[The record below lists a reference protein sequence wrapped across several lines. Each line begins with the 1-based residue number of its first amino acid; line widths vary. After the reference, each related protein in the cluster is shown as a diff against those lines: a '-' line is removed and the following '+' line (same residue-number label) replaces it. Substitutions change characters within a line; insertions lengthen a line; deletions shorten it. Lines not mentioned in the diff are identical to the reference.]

1 MTQCGGG
8 FDVGVAEHMGHLG
21 GEGNEAVML
30 LCGADG
36 GSSAAIR
43 GVQQVRFYKN
53 GKAVMDFIIAFF
65 EKEQEELAYR
75 IYMTDALKALGG
87 LNIRYYDILAR
98 QRKPQDNRSG
108 AEIAADVIKRCG
120 LVVKS

>member
-1 MTQCGGG
+1 
-8 FDVGVAEHMGHLG
+8 
-21 GEGNEAVML
+21 
-30 LCGADG
+30 
-36 GSSAAIR
+36 
-43 GVQQVRFYKN
+43 
-53 GKAVMDFIIAFF
+53 MDFIIAFF

-108 AEIAADVIKRCG
+108 TEIAADVIKRCG